1 MAWKGPLLA
10 LPLAVLACSEPRREV
25 AITFDDLPVVSR
37 RDWPANDTIT
47 ARLISALRK
56 SGAPIVGFVN
66 EEKLYA
72 QPGRPPDPSRVALL
86 TRWVAAGFELGNHT
100 YSHADLHAVGPDR
113 FLAEIARGDSVTS
126 ALLAARGQRPR
137 FFRHPYLHTG
147 LSLTIRSRVDSAL
160 SARGYRVAPVTIDDR
175 DWEFAAAYEKAIE
188 RRDAGLK
195 ERVATAYLAYMDVV
209 FGYYEAESRGLLG
222 RELPQILL
230 LHSNALN
237 ADRFGALA
245 GMMARRGYRFVTL
258 DEALAD
264 PAYRLPDRYTGP
276 RGLSWL
282 LRWAITRGARSPGL
296 DDEPRSPAFVRRLA
310 APTGR

>member
-10 LPLAVLACSEPRREV
+10 LPLAVVACSEPRREV

-47 ARLISALRK
+47 GRLLWALQK

-66 EEKLYA
+66 EQNLYPE
-72 QPGRPPDPSRVALL
+72 PGRPPDPSQVALL

-113 FLAEIARGDSVTS
+113 FLTEIARGDSVTA
-126 ALLAARGQRPR
+126 ALLAVRGQRPR
-137 FFRHPYLHTG
+137 FIRHPYLHTG
-147 LSLTIRSRVDSAL
+147 LSLAIRARVDSAL

-175 DWEFAAAYEKAIE
+175 DWEFAEAYEEAIE

-195 ERVATAYLAYMDVV
+195 ERIATAYLAYMDVV
-209 FGYYEAESRGLLG
+209 FGYYEAESRSLLG
-222 RELPQILL
+222 REVPQILL

-258 DEALAD
+258 DQALGD

-276 RGLSWL
+276 KGASWL
-282 LRWAITRGARSPGL
+282 LRWAITRGTRSPDL
-296 DDEPRSPAFVRRLA
+296 DDEPRPPGFVRRLGV
-310 APTGR
+310 PTGR